1 MDLFINILASYKFII
16 VNKEKSRR
24 YLFER
29 EISNFKNEE
38 KNDFD
43 KLGCEETYR

>member
-1 MDLFINILASYKFII
+1 MDLFINILASDQSVF

-24 YLFER
+24 YLFEW
-29 EISNFKNEE
+29 EISNIENEE

-43 KLGCEETYR
+43 KLGSKETHW